1 MRRGSFL
8 PFRYG
13 SVVWGHPDRACITI
27 GAITSPHA
35 ALLSRAESDA
45 IDALIENIESRT
57 GVQMVVAAIGK
68 SDSYAEL
75 PWKAFALGASVA
87 ALATVLGDLWW
98 PQWVS
103 SGSALIV
110 ASALLGV
117 FVPPFARLF
126 LRAARGHAEVRQYAQ
141 ALFLAREL
149 LRTHDRTAVLIL

>member
-103 SGSALIV
+103 SDSALIV
-110 ASALLGV
+110 ASVILGAGAACALLGV

-149 LRTHDRTAVLIL
+149 FR